1 MGRSRR
7 AEKVAQF
14 NGEDAIDLPP
24 LGEAVVID
32 AVERVAQTEDAR
44 VAFRYLAY
52 EVVVEEGTVTVS
64 ER

>member
-1 MGRSRR
+1 MGRSRW
-7 AEKVAQF
+7 AEKVAQLD
-14 NGEDAIDLPP
+14 GEDAIDLPP

-44 VAFRYLAY
+44 VALRYLAY